1 MPIIAPKQRI
11 EAPVTQRLRGG
22 LFSKFAPIED
32 SSIRWENGVTWED
45 VERTDI
51 GTIGQY
57 QKPGAVK
64 GLPKVLDKPKGL
76 TVESMEPITV
86 YATFRTTPL
95 DHTPEEAVAIA
106 AQRLAQYEEYAIESA
121 LWNGVGGQGPALI
134 RAQEWANNSGAQPAE
149 GAWNAAE
156 KFAHTPGVAP
166 TFHIS
171 RRLGSLLAAR
181 QYINVD
187 PKTGDAY
194 TIMGTPV
201 VFGDGYPDT
210 PPIIASTGPILIYR
224 GDVFTSTNGAGGFD
238 KGTNDLTA
246 VAERQYVVAFNPDD
260 AYFVKVS
267 TDPGSGKYVARQ
279 F

>member
-11 EAPVTQRLRGG
+11 EAPVTRRLRTG
-22 LFSKFAPIED
+22 LFSRFAPIED

-45 VERTDI
+45 VARTPI

-57 QKPGAVK
+57 QKPGTVA

-76 TVESMEPITV
+76 TVESMEPLTV

-95 DHTPEEAVAIA
+95 DHSPEEAVAIA
-106 AQRLAQYEEYAIESA
+106 AQRLAQYEEYAVENA
-121 LWNGVGGQGPALI
+121 LWSGVGGAGAALTKV
-134 RAQEWANNSGAQPAE
+134 QEWANSAGAQPAE
-149 GAWNAAE
+149 GAWSAAE
-156 KFAHTPGVAP
+156 KYAHTPGVAP

-171 RRLGSLLAAR
+171 QRLGSMLAGR
-181 QYINVD
+181 QYIKVD
-187 PKTGDAY
+187 PQSGEAY
-194 TIMGTPV
+194 TRMGTPV
-201 VFGDGYPDT
+201 VFGDGYDDT

-246 VAERQYVVAFNPDD
+246 VAERQYVIAFNPDD

-267 TDPGSGKYVARQ
+267 TDPGSGTYKPRT

>member
-11 EAPVTQRLRGG
+11 EAPVTQRLKSG
-22 LFSKFAPIED
+22 LFSRFAPIED

-45 VERTDI
+45 VQRADV

-57 QKPGAVK
+57 QKPGTVK
-64 GLPKVLDKPKGL
+64 GLPKVLDKPKGV
-76 TVESMEPITV
+76 TIESMEPITV

-95 DHTPEEAVAIA
+95 DHSPEEAVAIA
-106 AQRLAQYEEYAIESA
+106 AQRLAQYEEYAVENA
-121 LWNGVGGQGPALI
+121 LWNGVGGAGPALT
-134 RAQEWANNSGAQPAE
+134 RVQEWANNSGAQPAE

-181 QYINVD
+181 RYIEVD
-187 PKTGDAY
+187 PKSGEAY
-194 TIMGTPV
+194 TLMGTPV

-210 PPIIASTGPILIYR
+210 PPIIASTGPVLVYR

-238 KGTNDLTA
+238 KGTDDLTA
-246 VAERQYVVAFNPDD
+246 VAERQYVLAFNPDD

-267 TDPGSGKYVARQ
+267 TDPGSGAYVARQ